1 MSQLET
7 YARTIVGAGAQAS
20 ALGGKTMIRLTERN
34 KPTVQAM
41 LTAVNGRHTAH
52 VLDNADQIYLVASE
66 AEKELA
72 ALKIPLIKRVGA
84 EYHFWSGST
93 LARAYKYRVNV
104 NVVMLIRNTQGW
116 ILEHLA
122 ITERNPDD
130 PVKRALRLT
139 QEQDKIAIRAFREA
153 RNYCVL
159 PPEERRITVLAT
171 EAGPEAHALR
181 AGAGR
186 EQR

>member
-1 MSQLET
+1 
-7 YARTIVGAGAQAS
+7 
-20 ALGGKTMIRLTERN
+20 MIRLTERN